1 MVLDVPPAMETAN
14 SAVIGLHLF
23 KPEVIA
29 LQVALAVAEQP
40 LPVLLQINNL
50 TGP

>member
-1 MVLDVPPAMETAN
+1 MAN
-14 SAVIGLHLF
+14 LEVIGLHLF

-29 LQVALAVAEQP
+29 LQVAPAVAEQSF
-40 LPVLLQINNL
+40 LVLLQINNL